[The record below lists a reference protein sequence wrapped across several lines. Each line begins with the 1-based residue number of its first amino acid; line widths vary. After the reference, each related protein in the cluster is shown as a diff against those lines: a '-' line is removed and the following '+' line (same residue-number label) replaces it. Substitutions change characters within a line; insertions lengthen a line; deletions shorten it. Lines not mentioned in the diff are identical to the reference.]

1 MKSSYFRFLAKHWD
15 GLLFGALLM
24 LLSSFG
30 QTFYVS
36 LFGVDFRA
44 AFGLSD
50 GGLGTAYAVGTFGS
64 AMTLPWVGRLID
76 ITTVRRYTCCVAAL
90 LAAACLLTAAA
101 PSVVVLAIAFY
112 FLRLGGQGLMVHTG
126 LTATARAFPA
136 DSGKALGVVAL
147 GFSVAQAVLPLA
159 AVAAMGAIGWRLS
172 WVAGAAIVVAGTA
185 LALAFLPHQ
194 PDEHADIRNRRKL
207 LAATARQPLWR
218 DPRLLFTLP
227 AILAS
232 PFISTGFFF
241 HQARLAQEKG
251 WTLGWVAGWF
261 VAYAICQAFAV
272 LAIGPLIDRMGPRR
286 LMPLFLAPL
295 GLGMLALAVSDSIWV
310 APIYLIL
317 IGLTSAVASTLA
329 TALWVELYGPSM
341 LARVRSLVEAA
352 LVVASGASPVI
363 MGLLI
368 DRGVPL
374 RAQAAACLVYTL
386 VASGLATRIPGR
398 PPGPVDNAGQ

>member
-1 MKSSYFRFLAKHWD
+1 M
-15 GLLFGALLM
+15 
-24 LLSSFG
+24 
-30 QTFYVS
+30 
-36 LFGVDFRA
+36 GV
-44 AFGLSD
+44 
-50 GGLGTAYAVGTFGS
+50 
-64 AMTLPWVGRLID
+64 
-76 ITTVRRYTCCVAAL
+76 
-90 LAAACLLTAAA
+90 
-101 PSVVVLAIAFY
+101 
-112 FLRLGGQGLMVHTG
+112 
-126 LTATARAFPA
+126 
-136 DSGKALGVVAL
+136 
-147 GFSVAQAVLPLA
+147 
-159 AVAAMGAIGWRLS
+159 IGWRLS
-172 WVAGAAIVVAGTA
+172 WVAGAAVVVAGTA
-185 LALAFLPHQ
+185 LALVFLPRQ

-207 LAATARQPLWR
+207 LAAPRQPLWR

-398 PPGPVDNAGQ
+398 PPGPAENAGQ